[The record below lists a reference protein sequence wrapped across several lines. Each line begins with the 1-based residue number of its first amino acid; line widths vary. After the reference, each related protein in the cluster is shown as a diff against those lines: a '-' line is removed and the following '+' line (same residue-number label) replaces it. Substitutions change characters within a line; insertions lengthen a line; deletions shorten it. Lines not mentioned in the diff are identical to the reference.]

1 MRRKCLIL
9 VYRVLLQKSVALSG
23 VAAGSTALCTVGNTG
38 NDLYYRGYDILE
50 FGIPNEIAF
59 DHDLGGDDTSIVFI
73 NWLINEML
81 DEDLKLPEG
90 FKFSIHSMNP
100 IGVEN
105 IKSLMTGVVKE
116 FN

>member
-1 MRRKCLIL
+1 MSYKLFIDDLRDPVTSDWKVARS
-9 VYRVLLQKSVALSG
+9 SVEAK
-23 VAAGSTALCTVGNTG
+23 
-38 NDLYYRGYDILE
+38 DIVVE

-59 DHDLGGDDTSIVFI
+59 DHDLGGDVTSIVFN

-116 FN
+116 FS

>member
-1 MRRKCLIL
+1 MAYKLFIDDLRDPVTNDWK
-9 VYRVLLQKSVALSG
+9 VARSS
-23 VAAGSTALCTVGNTG
+23 AEAK
-38 NDLYYRGYDILE
+38 DIVVE

-105 IKSLMTGVVKE
+105 IKSLMAGVVKE
-116 FN
+116 FS

>member
-1 MRRKCLIL
+1 MSYKLFIDDLRDPVTNDWK
-9 VYRVLLQKSVALSG
+9 VARSS
-23 VAAGSTALCTVGNTG
+23 AEAK
-38 NDLYYRGYDILE
+38 DIVVE

-59 DHDLGGDDTSIVFI
+59 GHDLGGDDTSIVFI
-73 NWLINEML
+73 NWLINKML

-90 FKFSIHSMNP
+90 FE

-116 FN
+116 FS

>member
-1 MRRKCLIL
+1 MRFFHVSRHDLGETVTNDWK
-9 VYRVLLQKSVALSG
+9 VARSS
-23 VAAGSTALCTVGNTG
+23 AEAK
-38 NDLYYRGYDILE
+38 DIVVE

-73 NWLINEML
+73 NWLINKML
-81 DEDLKLPEG
+81 DDDLKLPEG

-105 IKSLMTGVVKE
+105 IKSLISNWTKV
-116 FN
+116 

>member
-1 MRRKCLIL
+1 MSYKLFIDDLRDPVTSDWKVARS
-9 VYRVLLQKSVALSG
+9 SVEAK
-23 VAAGSTALCTVGNTG
+23 
-38 NDLYYRGYDILE
+38 DIVVE

-73 NWLINEML
+73 NWLINKML

-100 IGVEN
+100 VGVEN
-105 IKSLMTGVVKE
+105 IKSLMTSVVKE

>member
-1 MRRKCLIL
+1 MSYKLFIDDLRDPVTNDWKVARS
-9 VYRVLLQKSVALSG
+9 SVEAK
-23 VAAGSTALCTVGNTG
+23 
-38 NDLYYRGYDILE
+38 DIVVE

-73 NWLINEML
+73 NWLINEMVDRGL
-81 DEDLKLPEG
+81 VLPPG

-100 IGVEN
+100 IGAEN
-105 IKSLMTGVVKE
+105 IKWYMAAIVRE

>member
-1 MRRKCLIL
+1 
-9 VYRVLLQKSVALSG
+9 
-23 VAAGSTALCTVGNTG
+23 
-38 NDLYYRGYDILE
+38 
-50 FGIPNEIAF
+50 
-59 DHDLGGDDTSIVFI
+59 
-73 NWLINEML
+73 ML

-116 FN
+116 FS